1 MTALVSILAILLLV
15 PSGVLAG
22 VVAHQSVTNTVWLE
36 ARQEA
41 TLVAAADRLHHVTGT
56 IKSEVPGIDLVQ
68 IVSPDHHVLASSAAA
83 RGLPPLSKAWPEPQD
98 PQEDVQSCTQG
109 KIGCV
114 RLSALRETGAANSPV
129 VYAGRRAPAESA
141 TGLIN
146 VIFVIQGVALI
157 MLAVATTWKVTGRTL
172 RPVEGIRA
180 ELAAINVNDLRTR
193 VPEPACDDEIARLA
207 RTINSTLERLEH
219 AKGRMERALN
229 QQRQFAADASHE
241 LRTPVAGLRAQL
253 EEAQLHPA
261 ETDLEELLAHSLR
274 DVDRLQSII
283 TDLLLLERVG
293 TGTATTSGKVDLA
306 AVVRAEVS
314 RRPDPGAVRL
324 RLVPDVNTEA
334 NQNQI
339 GRVVNNLL
347 DNAERHARHSVS
359 VEVRHNGREAELV
372 VDDDGDGIAVA
383 DRERIFERFTRLDA
397 ARSRGRGG
405 TGLGLAIARDIVH
418 AHGGTIEVG
427 TSPIGGARFVVR
439 LPLAE
444 SSVPGRHATHSSA

>member
-1 MTALVSILAILLLV
+1 M
-15 PSGVLAG
+15 LAG
-22 VVAHQSVTNTVWLE
+22 VVAHQSVANTVWLE

-41 TLVAAADRLHHVTGT
+41 TIAAAADRLGHPKGQ
-56 IKSEVPGIDLVQ
+56 IRSEVPGIDLVQ
-68 IVSPDHHVLASSAAA
+68 IVGPDHHVIAASTAA
-83 RGLPPLSKAWPEPQD
+83 RGLPPISTAWPEPRD
-98 PQEDVQSCTQG
+98 PQEDVQNCTQS
-109 KIGCV
+109 KVGCV
-114 RLSALRETGAANSPV
+114 RLSALRETGAADSPV

-146 VIFVIQGVALI
+146 TIFVTQGIALI
-157 MLAVATTWKVTGRTL
+157 TLAAATTWKVTGRTL

-180 ELAAINVNDLRTR
+180 ELAAINVNDLSTR
-193 VPEPACDDEIARLA
+193 VPEPMCDDEIARLA

-253 EEAQLHPA
+253 EEAQLHPG

-293 TGTATTSGKVDLA
+293 TGAVRSSEKVDLA

-314 RRPDPGAVRL
+314 RRPHPGRVRL
-324 RLVPDVNTEA
+324 RLAPGVSTEA
-334 NQNQI
+334 NHNQI
-339 GRVVNNLL
+339 VRVVTNLL

-359 VEVRHNGREAELV
+359 VEVRPNGRNAEIV

-397 ARSRGRGG
+397 ARSRDRGG
-405 TGLGLAIARDIVH
+405 TGLGLAIARDIVQ
-418 AHGGTIEVG
+418 AHRGTIEVG
-427 TSPIGGARFVVR
+427 TSPVGGARFLVS

-444 SSVPGRHATHSSA
+444 PCVPDRHTTHSPA